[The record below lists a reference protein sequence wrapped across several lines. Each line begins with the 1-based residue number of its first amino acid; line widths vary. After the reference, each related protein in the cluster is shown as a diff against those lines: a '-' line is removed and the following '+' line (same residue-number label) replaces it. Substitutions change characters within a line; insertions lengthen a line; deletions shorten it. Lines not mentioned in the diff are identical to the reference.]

1 MNKIM
6 RALTTDTINPG
17 MNKIMRALS
26 SSLLPVLNSLFVL
39 LIFTCIYATMAVH
52 LFGPRRQSKRSLIGA
67 PEEPNSQK
75 ET

>member
-1 MNKIM
+1 
-6 RALTTDTINPG
+6 

-52 LFGPRRQSKRSLIGA
+52 LFGPRRHAKRALIGA
-67 PEEPNSQK
+67 PKEPY
-75 ET
+75 